1 MGVRAALSPVHPLVL
16 YQQSTA
22 ACLLSSTNAHG
33 LDIWADGMPADMA
46 GCLLDM
52 ESGLF

>member
-1 MGVRAALSPVHPLVL
+1 MGVRAGLSPVHPLVL
-16 YQQSTA
+16 CQQPTA

-33 LDIWADGMPADMA
+33 LDTWADGTAADMA

-52 ESGLF
+52 ELGLF